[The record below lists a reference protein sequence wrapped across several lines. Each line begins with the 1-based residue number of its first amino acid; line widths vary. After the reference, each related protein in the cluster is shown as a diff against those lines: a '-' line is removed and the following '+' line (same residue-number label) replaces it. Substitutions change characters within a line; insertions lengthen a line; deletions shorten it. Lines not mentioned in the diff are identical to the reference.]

1 MVCAKR
7 TVLIFVVIC
16 VLFSDTTGKYLDE
29 IKEKEEFIVQNVDS
43 REEPGNFL
51 NAFT

>member
-1 MVCAKR
+1 MVFSKR
-7 TVLIFVVIC
+7 IVLIFVIIY
-16 VLFSDTTGKYLDE
+16 VLFSDTTGKFINE
-29 IKEKEEFIVQNVDS
+29 INEKEEFIIQNVDS